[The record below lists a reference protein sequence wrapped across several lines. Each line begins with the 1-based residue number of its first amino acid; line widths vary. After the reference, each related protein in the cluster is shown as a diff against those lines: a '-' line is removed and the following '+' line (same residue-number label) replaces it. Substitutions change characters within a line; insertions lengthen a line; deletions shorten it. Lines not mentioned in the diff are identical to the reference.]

1 MYTFTQLLLGALA
14 SGIMGVAV
22 GVAVTR
28 YMNPQRKENQ
38 QLEERLEKAEES
50 LTEYQHQ
57 VTEHF
62 TQTASLVN
70 NLTES
75 YKSIHEHLATS
86 ALKLS
91 NLDISQPVII
101 ADARS
106 KLAAQ
111 IASGQII
118 EPPKD
123 YAPKASDGPGT
134 LSEEYGLKDDAE
146 EVEVKE
152 VKAEDQAP
160 IKAVNDS

>member
-1 MYTFTQLLLGALA
+1 VYSFSELLLAALA
-14 SGIMGVAV
+14 SGTMGVV
-22 GVAVTR
+22 IGVAVTR

-38 QLEERLEKAEES
+38 LLEDRLEKAEHTLS
-50 LTEYQHQ
+50 EYQHQ

-75 YKSIHEHLATS
+75 YRDIHEHLASS

-106 KLAAQ
+106 TLAAQ
-111 IASGQII
+111 VASGQPI

-123 YAPKASDGPGT
+123 YAPKESEGPGT
-134 LSEEYGLKDDAE
+134 LSEEYGLRDDEQDNEDSEAI
-146 EVEVKE
+146 VE
-152 VKAEDQAP
+152 P
-160 IKAVNDS
+160 PLKAVNDDN